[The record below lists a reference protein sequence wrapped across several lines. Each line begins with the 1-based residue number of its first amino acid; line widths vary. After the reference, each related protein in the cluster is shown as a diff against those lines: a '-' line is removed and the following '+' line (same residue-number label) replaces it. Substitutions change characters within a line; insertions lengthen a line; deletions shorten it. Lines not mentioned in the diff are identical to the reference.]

1 MRPRHRPDAVPD
13 ASPRSIHLDFEPAR
27 DGFSFSNSFAWTDDD
42 LGSLSRSLRPARAG
56 ALAVAA
62 AAGGAVSGGL
72 GGAAAAAL
80 AGGALGAG
88 GLGGAVVRGVAQRWR
103 SFGLCGGMS
112 LAAIERWPHRG
123 GPRTADLQRDDVRAL
138 LRRRQEA
145 TLRASLG
152 RFTQLWARVRAGRT
166 GEAAAFPRALAL
178 ELGRIADT
186 LGAGRPALVG
196 LVGDAPD
203 PFAQHQVV
211 VFGIDRRARLDATLQ
226 VYDPNAPGRARQ
238 ITVAPAPGDSDGARI
253 TTTLPTG
260 RRADGHAHIST
271 RKGVLSHLF
280 AIDA

>member
-1 MRPRHRPDAVPD
+1 MPDD
-13 ASPRSIHLDFEPAR
+13 SPRSFQLDFDPAR
-27 DGFSFSNSFAWTDDD
+27 DGFGFSNSFAWTDDD
-42 LGSLSRSLRPARAG
+42 LGSLTRTLRPARAG
-56 ALAVAA
+56 AIAVAA

-80 AGGALGAG
+80 AGGALGAS
-88 GLGGAVVRGVAQRWR
+88 GLGGAVARGVAQRWS
-103 SFGLCGGMS
+103 SFGLCGGMA

-123 GPRTADLQRDDVRAL
+123 GPHTAELERDDIRAL

-152 RFTQLWARVRAGRT
+152 RFGALWARVRASRARD
-166 GEAAAFPRALAL
+166 EAPFPRALAL
-178 ELGRIADT
+178 ELDRIADT

-196 LVGDAPD
+196 LIGDAPD

-211 VFGIDRRARLDATLQ
+211 VFGMEQRGRLDATLQ
-226 VYDPNAPGRARQ
+226 VYDPNAPGAARQ
-238 ITVAPAPGDSDGARI
+238 ITVAPEPASGAGSDGARI

-260 RRADGHAHIST
+260 RRPNGHAHIST

-280 AIDA
+280 AIDV

>member
-1 MRPRHRPDAVPD
+1 MPDD
-13 ASPRSIHLDFEPAR
+13 TSRSILLDFDPAR
-27 DGFSFSNSFAWTDDD
+27 DGFGFSNSFAWTDDD
-42 LGSLSRSLRPARAG
+42 LGSLTRTLRPARAG

-88 GLGGAVVRGVAQRWR
+88 GLGGAVVRGVAQRW
-103 SFGLCGGMS
+103 STFGLCGGMA

-123 GPRTADLQRDDVRAL
+123 GPHTAELDRDHVRAL

-152 RFTQLWARVRAGRT
+152 RFTSLWARVRASRP

-178 ELGRIADT
+178 ELDRIADT
-186 LGAGRPALVG
+186 LDAGRPALVG
-196 LVGDAPD
+196 LIGDAPD
-203 PFAQHQVV
+203 PFSQHQVV
-211 VFGIDRRARLDATLQ
+211 VFGIEQRGRFDATLQ
-226 VYDPNAPGRARQ
+226 VYDPNAPGAARE
-238 ITVAPAPGDSDGARI
+238 ITVAPDGDDGARI

-260 RRADGHAHIST
+260 RRPNGHAHIST
-271 RKGVLSHLF
+271 RAGVLSHLF
-280 AIDA
+280 AIDV